1 MASSYLDKYKG
12 VDDRPSVYD
21 ILQKVGTTEYRNE
34 EKREYEAVDISKVKI
49 DEITL
54 TNYGAYSFIWEKT
67 YVKSPERSSDGSL
80 GNLNSYATFL
90 TPHLILDFSIMSI
103 ADYRAIMKLHYER
116 NEFTVECYDPIY
128 EKKITAKM
136 YFATEEMAKL
146 YTIAQNRL
154 KTDGT
159 WEEWVDL
166 VGVSEYKV
174 ELIGTN
180 NDLDLVSVRYEYNP
194 PKDENN
200 QLIYPTAYPIPPQYE
215 EDVYVG
221 EEIIIG
227 QNSTFPSIPPSNE
240 WQFDKWNTQADGN
253 GEPKSNGL
261 ALSVNGDLT
270 LYAQWKK
277 STGRTLS
284 FNYGLSDPKLVGYDP
299 NTGVP
304 IYKYNIT
311 INKGDKIG
319 TLPEITEEPQVTYNN
334 ERYHAY
340 ENGGWYRIPTKDENM
355 RVTADTIFWTD
366 RDDIIYC
373 LYDAKKFT
381 VTYVTNKP
389 SNAQGTIDLDVQNIA
404 YGQKIYMPTLFLQGY
419 KFDGWFMDADFETKA
434 SANAVMPPMNITLY
448 AKWSEYKK

>member
-12 VDDRPSVYD
+12 VDRSSVYD
-21 ILQKVGTTEYRNE
+21 ILKKVGTTEYRNK

-103 ADYRAIMKLHYER
+103 EDYRAIMKLHYER
-116 NEFTVECYDPIY
+116 NEYTVECYDPIY
-128 EKKITAKM
+128 DKKIKSKM

-166 VGVSEYKV
+166 VGVREYKV

-180 NDLDLVSVRYEYNP
+180 NELDLVGVRYIYNS
-194 PKDENN
+194 DVT
-200 QLIYPTAYPIPPQYE
+200 PTGAPIPDQYE

-221 EEIIIG
+221 EEIVIG
-227 QNSTFPSIPPSNE
+227 QNSTFSSIPPTNKKKFKE
-240 WQFDKWNTQADGN
+240 WNTKSDGSGTPYQNGKILTIN
-253 GEPKSNGL
+253 GET
-261 ALSVNGDLT
+261 T
-270 LYAQWKK
+270 LYAQWEDT
-277 STGRTLS
+277 TGYKLS
-284 FNYGLSDPKLVGYDP
+284 FNYGLSEPQFEKYDP

-304 IYKYNIT
+304 IYIYDKAVTKGVSVGDLPSIT
-311 INKGDKIG
+311 A
-319 TLPEITEEPQVTYNN
+319 EPKVTYNN
-334 ERYHAY
+334 EEYPAY
-340 ENGGWYRIPTKDENM
+340 ENGGWYKIPTKDETF
-355 RVTADTIFWTD
+355 RVTADTYFWIE
-366 RDDIIYC
+366 RDAIIYC
-373 LYDAKKFT
+373 LYDTKKFT
-381 VTYVTNKP
+381 VTYVANKP
-389 SNAQGTIDLDVQNIA
+389 SNAQGTLNLSPQSIA

-419 KFDGWFMDADFETKA
+419 KFDGWFMDAEFETKA

-448 AKWSEYKK
+448 AKWSEDKK

>member
-116 NEFTVECYDPIY
+116 NEYTVECYDPIY
-128 EKKITAKM
+128 GKKIKSKM

-166 VGVSEYKV
+166 VGVREYKV

-180 NDLDLVSVRYEYNP
+180 NELDLVSVKYEYNS
-194 PKDENN
+194 ETT
-200 QLIYPTAYPIPPQYE
+200 PTGSPIPPQYE

-221 EEIIIG
+221 EEIVIG
-227 QNSTFPSIPPSNE
+227 QNSTFPSIPPTNKKKFKE
-240 WQFDKWNTQADGN
+240 WNTKDDGSGTSYSNGKILTIN
-253 GEPKSNGL
+253 GET
-261 ALSVNGDLT
+261 T
-270 LYAQWKK
+270 LYAIWEDT
-277 STGRTLS
+277 TGYNLS
-284 FNYGLSDPKLVGYDP
+284 FNYGLSEPQFEKYDP

-304 IYKYNIT
+304 IYTYNKSVTKGNPIGELPTIT
-311 INKGDKIG
+311 K
-319 TLPEITEEPQVTYNN
+319 EPKVKYNN
-334 ERYHAY
+334 EEYPAY
-340 ENGGWYRIPTKDENM
+340 ENGGWYKLPTKDKDLL
-355 RVTADTIFWTD
+355 VSADTPFWIE
-366 RDDIIYC
+366 RDAIIYC
-373 LYDAKKFT
+373 LYDAKMFT

-389 SNAQGTIDLDVQNIA
+389 SNAQGTLNLDTWNVA

-448 AKWSEYKK
+448 AKWSEDKK